1 MKEIHILVTGVGR
14 RIELL
19 QAFRQAA
26 LNLNINLKI
35 YGADMSGTAPALAY
49 CDYTRKVCA
58 MHDSRYI
65 QELVDIC
72 KKDKIDLVMPTIDT
86 DLLILSRSVE
96 VFKNIGTKVL
106 ISKLDKILICRDKI
120 IRVSFLNHVA

>member
-26 LNLNINLKI
+26 LRLNINLKI
-35 YGADMSGTAPALAY
+35 YGADVSGTAPALEY
-49 CDYTRKVCA
+49 CDYTRKVCS
-58 MHDSRYI
+58 MRDSRYI

-72 KKDKIDLVMPTIDT
+72 KKDKINLVMPTIDT
-86 DLLILSRSVE
+86 DLLMLSRSVE
-96 VFKNIGTKVL
+96 VFESIGTKVL
-106 ISKLDKILICRDKI
+106 ISKLDKILICRDKNNTGK
-120 IRVSFLNHVA
+120 FLNHVA